1 MESDRDIIEK
11 ILSGDENLFRIL
23 IQKYKNIIFRYVL
36 SYIPNLTDAE
46 EVTQDVFI
54 KLYFSLDKFRFE
66 AGLLTYLYR
75 IARNLCVD
83 KLRKNKED
91 IYLDEIQ
98 DNLLFKD
105 DKVEIEQDISLFQLL
120 SKIPDRERVVIELFY
135 IDRQKY
141 REISET
147 LKIPIGTVKSRITRG
162 IDKLKEVIKNEKT

>member
-11 ILSGDENLFRIL
+11 ILSGDENSFKIL

-36 SYIPNLTDAE
+36 SYISNLTDAE

-66 AGLLTYLYR
+66 AGLLTYLYK
-75 IARNLCVD
+75 IARNLCQA
-83 KLRKNKED
+83 L
-91 IYLDEIQ
+91 
-98 DNLLFKD
+98 
-105 DKVEIEQDISLFQLL
+105 SLFQSL
-120 SKIPDRERVVIELFY
+120 SKVPDKVRVVIELFY

>member
-1 MESDRDIIEK
+1 
-11 ILSGDENLFRIL
+11 
-23 IQKYKNIIFRYVL
+23 VL
-36 SYIPNLTDAE
+36 SYISNLTDAE

-66 AGLLTYLYR
+66 AGLLTYLYK
-75 IARNLCVD
+75 IARNLCQA
-83 KLRKNKED
+83 L
-91 IYLDEIQ
+91 
-98 DNLLFKD
+98 
-105 DKVEIEQDISLFQLL
+105 SLFQSL
-120 SKIPDRERVVIELFY
+120 SKVPDKERVVIELFY

>member
-1 MESDRDIIEK
+1 MESDKDIIEK

-36 SYIPNLTDAE
+36 SYISNLTDAE

-75 IARNLCVD
+75 IARNLCQA
-83 KLRKNKED
+83 L
-91 IYLDEIQ
+91 
-98 DNLLFKD
+98 
-105 DKVEIEQDISLFQLL
+105 SLFQLL